1 MKNEILA
8 NLNNPIQLERLYRTN
23 KAAFKRAF
31 SSLYPELSDNNL
43 AEFWNARLC
52 LGRDEI
58 SWGSSRDLIFVVIA
72 SLLAGF
78 FAKLPAILSLN
89 EEFFYTRNAGF
100 IVFPALAAWFGWK
113 HRLSLSQ
120 ALIIAGGMLASLV
133 FINFLPQAQKSD
145 TLLLSCIH
153 LPVLLWALT
162 GFAFTGEARNNPEK
176 RLGYLRF
183 NGDLVVMTTLILLAG
198 ALMSGVTIGLFE
210 LIGLR
215 IENFYFEYVVIFGL
229 PAAPILGTYL
239 TRTNPQLVDKV
250 SPVIA
255 KIFSP
260 VVLTMLVAYLI
271 AIIYSGKNPYSDRE
285 FLLLFN
291 VLLAGVMAIIFFS
304 IAESSRN
311 NANKLETWILFLLSV
326 VTIIVNG
333 IALSAILFRISEW
346 GFTPNRTA
354 VLGANV
360 LFLLNLLL
368 VTAKLFTVLTNKAGI
383 EDVGKVISTYL
394 PIYIIW
400 AFIVTV
406 LFPLVFAFQ

>member
-368 VTAKLFTVLTNKAGI
+368 VTARLFTVLTNKAGI

>member
-1 MKNEILA
+1 
-8 NLNNPIQLERLYRTN
+8 
-23 KAAFKRAF
+23 
-31 SSLYPELSDNNL
+31 
-43 AEFWNARLC
+43 
-52 LGRDEI
+52 
-58 SWGSSRDLIFVVIA
+58 
-72 SLLAGF
+72 
-78 FAKLPAILSLN
+78 
-89 EEFFYTRNAGF
+89 
-100 IVFPALAAWFGWK
+100 
-113 HRLSLSQ
+113 
-120 ALIIAGGMLASLV
+120 
-133 FINFLPQAQKSD
+133 
-145 TLLLSCIH
+145 
-153 LPVLLWALT
+153 
-162 GFAFTGEARNNPEK
+162 
-176 RLGYLRF
+176 
-183 NGDLVVMTTLILLAG
+183 
-198 ALMSGVTIGLFE
+198 
-210 LIGLR
+210 
-215 IENFYFEYVVIFGL
+215 VVIFGL

-368 VTAKLFTVLTNKAGI
+368 VTARLFTVLTNKAGI

>member
-120 ALIIAGGMLASLV
+120 ALIIAGSMLASLV

-368 VTAKLFTVLTNKAGI
+368 VTARLFTVLTNKAGI

>member
-346 GFTPNRTA
+346 GFTPNRSA